1 MEKVGI
7 GISTYKRTKYFINMI
22 NELRRTNAPM
32 KDVIFFVDGDDEE
45 DDFLIQ
51 VRKFQK
57 LNGFQVITNPWTGH
71 RGNFLNIGDYFK
83 EHGYKH
89 FFYIEDDTIFSKN
102 WHEVSV
108 NLLEKLK
115 GFTFGMI
122 ALYSAYAIYYR
133 QTKIMPHVQALSG
146 YRPIYGSCAW
156 LLGIGFF
163 DEIAERMKLNHN
175 PDTAVC
181 SLTMRWRWD
190 EKMKKNVI
198 KQNCDTY
205 FRVFVIRPNIAQ
217 HLGCGDSSIVDDVP
231 LHASADFY
239 GQQKDARAL
248 FQWKK

>member
-57 LNGFQVITNPWTGH
+57 LNGFQVVTNPWTGH

-89 FFYIEDDTIFSKN
+89 FFYIEDDTVFSKN
-102 WHEVSV
+102 WHVVSV
-108 NLLEKLK
+108 NLLEKVK

-122 ALYSAYAIYYR
+122 ALYSAYPYYFK
-133 QTKIMPHVQALSG
+133 QTTIMKSVQELQG
-146 YRPIYGSCAW
+146 YTPIFGSCAW
-156 LLGIGFF
+156 LLSIGFF
-163 DEIAERMKLNHN
+163 DEIKERMKINHN

-181 SLTMRWRWD
+181 SLTMRWEQD
-190 EKMKKNVI
+190 EETKEFKPKNR
-198 KQNCDTY
+198 DTY
-205 FRVFVIRPNIAQ
+205 FRVFIIRPNIAQ
-217 HLGCGDSSIVDDVP
+217 HAGIGDSSIKDDIP
-231 LHASADFY
+231 LHKSFDFY
-239 GQQKDARAL
+239 GQQRDARVI
-248 FQWKK
+248 FNE